1 MARILVIEDDEGVRS
16 TMRQLLERAGHSV
29 LDAPNGR
36 DGATMFKEN
45 TDVDLVITDMIM
57 PEQEGVQTIQQI
69 LADRPATRIIAM
81 SGGGRAKYFGFL
93 GVAKALGAL
102 YTLTKPFTRQQ
113 LLETV
118 EQCLTGPPP
127 NQAAEEEAEEEDG
140 KPS

>member
-16 TMRQLLERAGHSV
+16 TMRELLQRAGHAV
-29 LDAPNGR
+29 IDAANGR
-36 DGATMFKEN
+36 DGAAIFKDN
-45 TDVDLVITDMIM
+45 VVDLVITDMIM
-57 PEQEGVQTIQQI
+57 PEQEGVETIQQI

-102 YTLTKPFTRQQ
+102 HTLTKPFTRQQ

-118 EQCLTGPPP
+118 EQCLKEPPP
-127 NQAAEEEAEEEDG
+127 DEGGEDEGEEENG
-140 KPS
+140 RQP